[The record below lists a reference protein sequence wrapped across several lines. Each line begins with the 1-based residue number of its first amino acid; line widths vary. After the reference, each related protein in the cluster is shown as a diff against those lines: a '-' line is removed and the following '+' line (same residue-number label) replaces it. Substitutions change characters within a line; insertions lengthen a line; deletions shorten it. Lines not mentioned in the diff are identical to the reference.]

1 MSEQISYVGDTGGDA
16 YLDVSFYIGTHDGQ
30 EYDFIRINV
39 PGDKSLAI
47 DTIADDNHKARF
59 SRQWNAYKGLK
70 DIKGTPMEEW
80 PEISESL
87 RIELAYQGFRYI
99 EQVAGAPD
107 SAFLRIMGGT
117 QLRNKAQAFLNRG
130 KIDADELIKAQTD
143 QIAELQAQMKILMD
157 AQPPEVKRVR
167 TVKE

>member
-1 MSEQISYVGDTGGDA
+1 MSEKISYVGDTGGDA

-59 SRQWNAYKGLK
+59 ARQWQAYKGLK

-80 PEISESL
+80 PEIPKL
-87 RIELAYQGFRYI
+87 
-99 EQVAGAPD
+99 
-107 SAFLRIMGGT
+107 SALS
-117 QLRNKAQAFLNRG
+117 
-130 KIDADELIKAQTD
+130 
-143 QIAELQAQMKILMD
+143 
-157 AQPPEVKRVR
+157 
-167 TVKE
+167 

>member
-1 MSEQISYVGDTGGDA
+1 
-16 YLDVSFYIGTHDGQ
+16 
-30 EYDFIRINV
+30 
-39 PGDKSLAI
+39 
-47 DTIADDNHKARF
+47 
-59 SRQWNAYKGLK
+59 
-70 DIKGTPMEEW
+70 MEEW
-80 PEISESL
+80 PEIAETL